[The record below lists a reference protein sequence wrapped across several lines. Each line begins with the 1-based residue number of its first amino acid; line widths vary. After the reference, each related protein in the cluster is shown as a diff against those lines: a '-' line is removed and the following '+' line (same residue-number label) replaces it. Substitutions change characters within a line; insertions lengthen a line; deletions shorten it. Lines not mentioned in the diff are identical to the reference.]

1 MFKSLP
7 WSLIVLVALAAG
19 CEKEKPAA
27 VPVVPVVTVSQPI
40 RRMSQECIEATGNI
54 SADKTVQLCSQ
65 VRGYLDNTLFKAG
78 DRVKAGQLLFQIDPR
93 PFQANVDVAK
103 ADLAV
108 AAAQLALAEAKLS
121 RMEAAL
127 KANSI
132 SEVQV
137 IEQRADRDKAKA
149 DVERCK
155 ASLESA
161 NLQLDYT
168 RITAPFD
175 GRLDVDNPKKG
186 ALIDPQTTVMTTI
199 TDDSIVYAYFNV
211 SEYDLL
217 RVRKANRSSPQ
228 VASGKVPPIPV
239 YVGLAGETGYP
250 HEGVLDY
257 VAPQVDRATGT
268 IQVRARF
275 ENADRE
281 LLGGYFVRVRMP
293 VTAPKE
299 YLMVAERALGQDQG
313 QRYALVVSGKNIV
326 EYRPVELGPLEAGL
340 CAVEAGLSAD
350 DWVIVN
356 GLQRVRPGVQVAPQ
370 RVSMES
376 VVRPISGPPPSSGP
390 AGSSTTK
397 VAK

>member
-1 MFKSLP
+1 
-7 WSLIVLVALAAG
+7 LAAG

-27 VPVVPVVTVSQPI
+27 VPVAPVVTVSQPI
-40 RRMSQECIEATGNI
+40 RRMSQECVEYTGSI
-54 SADKTVQLCSQ
+54 SAAKTVQLCSQ

-108 AAAQLALAEAKLS
+108 ATAQLALAEAKLS

-217 RVRKANRSSPQ
+217 RVRKANRSSTQ
-228 VASGKVPPIPV
+228 VASGQVPPIPV
-239 YVGLAGETGYP
+239 YVSLAGEAGYP

-275 ENADRE
+275 ENVDRE

-293 VTAPKE
+293 VTLPKE
-299 YLMVAERALGQDQG
+299 CLMVAERALGQDQG
-313 QRYALVVSGKNIV
+313 QRYALVVSGENVV
-326 EYRPVELGPLEAGL
+326 EYRPVELGPLEGGL
-340 CAVEAGLSAD
+340 YAVEAGLSAG

-356 GLQRVRPGVQVAPQ
+356 GLQRVRPGVQVAPH

-376 VVRPISGPPPSSGP
+376 VVSPAGGPPPSSGP
-390 AGSSTTK
+390 AGSPTTK
-397 VAK
+397 AAK